1 MVCASSNAVYL
12 GLIVSSKHIRS
23 IFLASALMALS
34 ACADLGLGLGDG
46 QEGAVEE
53 AVEDATNPVR
63 QALGGGG
70 TVADADRA
78 IERKDFDLAY
88 TILRQYLIV
97 NPDDDAAKLSLAR
110 TYLGRSEGRNTQTVL
125 NTLSEETKDSP
136 RAKMLRGLALLV
148 IGERVASAE
157 QLELA
162 LAEDPSLWQAANGL
176 GLIHDIEGNWDEAEA
191 SYKQALRI
199 KTDSA
204 TAYNNLGYSYLL
216 QGRIEDATEMFST
229 SLALDPEP
237 VITRA
242 NLRLALAAKGR
253 YADAIAGTER
263 KDLPQVLND
272 IGYVA
277 MLLGDYDSADTFFNR
292 AIDESPIYY
301 DAAVA
306 NLERLNTLIDQPAE
320 QSPVTRV
327 GRSVG
332 N

>member
-1 MVCASSNAVYL
+1 MVCASSKAVHL

-23 IFLASALMALS
+23 IFLVSALMALS

-46 QEGAVEE
+46 EEEAVEE
-53 AVEDATNPVR
+53 AVDVATDPLR
-63 QALGGGG
+63 QAFAGGG

-157 QLELA
+157 QLEQA

>member
-1 MVCASSNAVYL
+1 
-12 GLIVSSKHIRS
+12 
-23 IFLASALMALS
+23 
-34 ACADLGLGLGDG
+34 
-46 QEGAVEE
+46 
-53 AVEDATNPVR
+53 
-63 QALGGGG
+63 
-70 TVADADRA
+70 
-78 IERKDFDLAY
+78 
-88 TILRQYLIV
+88 
-97 NPDDDAAKLSLAR
+97 
-110 TYLGRSEGRNTQTVL
+110 
-125 NTLSEETKDSP
+125 
-136 RAKMLRGLALLV
+136 MLRGLALLV

-157 QLELA
+157 QLEQA

>member
-1 MVCASSNAVYL
+1 MVHASSEAVHL

-23 IFLASALMALS
+23 ILLAGALLALT
-34 ACADLGLGLGDG
+34 ACDDLGLGLGDG
-46 QEGAVEE
+46 TEKSIGE
-53 AVEDATNPVR
+53 AVADAENPVR
-63 QALGGGG
+63 QALAGTG

-88 TILRQYLIV
+88 TILRQYLVV

-110 TYLGRSEGRNTQTVL
+110 TYLGRSEGRNAQTVL
-125 NTLSEETKDSP
+125 NTLSEETKESP
-136 RAKMLRGLALLV
+136 RAKLLRGLSLLV
-148 IGERVASAE
+148 IGKRVEAAE

-162 LAEDPSLWQAANGL
+162 LAEDPTLWQAANGL

-191 SYKQALRI
+191 AYKQALRI

-216 QGRIEDATEMFST
+216 QGRIDDATEMFST

-237 VITRA
+237 VITRS

-263 KDLPQVLND
+263 EKLPQVLNN

-277 MLLGDYDSADTFFNR
+277 MLLGDYESADTFFNR
-292 AIDESPIYY
+292 AIDESPVYY

-320 QSPVTRV
+320 ASPVTRV